1 MTEKYLQELCGK
13 TEVTHEMLLAL
24 MNDPWYFEQLFN
36 GKAVRDDENTV
47 CSTSDALPNILG
59 R

>member
-13 TEVTHEMLLAL
+13 TEVTHEMLMKLL
-24 MNDPWYFEQLFN
+24 NERDYFEALFTR
-36 GKAVRDDENTV
+36 KAAKDDESTV